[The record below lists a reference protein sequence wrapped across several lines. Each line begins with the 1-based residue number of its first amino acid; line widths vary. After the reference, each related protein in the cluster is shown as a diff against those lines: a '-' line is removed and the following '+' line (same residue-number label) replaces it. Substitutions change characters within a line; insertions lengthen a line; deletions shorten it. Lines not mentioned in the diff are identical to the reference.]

1 MSTFDPAMKHRSM
14 APDLSDTE
22 RLQYVKREQTFI
34 EELLEDAEDS
44 KWVYQGLM
52 ECALLKAK
60 LTGELSSEVRASIKS
75 WLEKLIEL
83 DPLRSGR
90 WKDTEETLLG
100 KKP

>member
-1 MSTFDPAMKHRSM
+1 MKHRSM
-14 APDLSDTE
+14 APDLSDAE
-22 RLQYVKREQTFI
+22 RLEYVEREQEFV

-44 KWVYQGLM
+44 KWVYQGLI

-60 LTGELSSEVRASIKS
+60 LTGGLSSEGKTNIKL
-75 WLEKLIEL
+75 WLEKLKEL

-100 KKP
+100 KSS